1 MKKFLVLDTNVLI
14 HDPGAIL
21 HFEDNDVILPITVI
35 EELDNLKKGHGEIPY
50 SARQALRLIDSLRRE
65 GNLSSG
71 VTLPDGGE
79 LKVII
84 EEEMHLTRQS
94 NDNRIISAAVALA
107 KNNGSSEPVVL
118 VSKDTSVR
126 IKAEALGLVT
136 QDYLRDKTTVFEKY
150 GSILETDVSG
160 SDIRSIRYMI
170 SGDKIYRI
178 YGDNNMELIRRQR
191 AVMGITPKN
200 IEQECAVDAL
210 LSDTVDVVALTGRAG
225 TGKTLL
231 ALAAGIYLCTKTS
244 PKGQSEHGKK
254 YEQVVVG
261 RPIVPLG
268 NDIGYLP
275 GDIQEKLHPWMQ
287 PVYDN
292 LDVIVSTPQERGE
305 DKDVYYK
312 SSDYL
317 IESDI
322 VHVEP
327 LTYIRGRSLPRR
339 FLIIDEAQN
348 LRPLDVKT
356 IITRCGEGTKVIFT
370 GDLEQI
376 DSPFLDAAS
385 NGLAY
390 LINRFI
396 QEDNF
401 CYLNLKKGARST
413 LAERAAELL

>member
-254 YEQVVVG
+254 Y
-261 RPIVPLG
+261 R
-268 NDIGYLP
+268 
-275 GDIQEKLHPWMQ
+275 
-287 PVYDN
+287 
-292 LDVIVSTPQERGE
+292 
-305 DKDVYYK
+305 
-312 SSDYL
+312 
-317 IESDI
+317 
-322 VHVEP
+322 
-327 LTYIRGRSLPRR
+327 
-339 FLIIDEAQN
+339 
-348 LRPLDVKT
+348 
-356 IITRCGEGTKVIFT
+356 
-370 GDLEQI
+370 
-376 DSPFLDAAS
+376 
-385 NGLAY
+385 
-390 LINRFI
+390 
-396 QEDNF
+396 
-401 CYLNLKKGARST
+401 
-413 LAERAAELL
+413 